1 LQTDAPRILI
11 VRLSA
16 IGDVI
21 QAVPI
26 ACALRERFPKAF
38 IAWTVEG
45 RTASLLTG
53 HKAIDEIIP
62 LKRGW
67 LKSPQGVWQLRRRLH
82 ELKFDIALEA
92 QGLTKA
98 AILAWLSGAKR
109 RIGFGKPWGR
119 ELSPWMNTDVVDTP
133 NMHVIERN
141 LALLRPLGI
150 ESPKVEFCLPKR
162 EEDRQ
167 AAEKIIREAH
177 LGSRGETLLA
187 DRRGGASGTVRSQA
201 EPGNEGLVAKPGNE
215 LWPFAIINPG
225 AGWASKLWPTDRFA
239 AVAEYLGKTWSLP
252 TLVVWAGN
260 DEKRMAEEIAAHAGG
275 HAYVAPNTSLAE
287 LASLARQAKLFL
299 GSDTGPLHLA
309 AAVGTPC
316 VGLYG
321 PWPAKI
327 HGPYG
332 PLHIALQK
340 AFFDGPTHKKRI
352 APKEIME
359 AIGIEDVCNACDA
372 ILKR

>member
-1 LQTDAPRILI
+1 M
-11 VRLSA
+11 RLSA

-21 QAVPI
+21 QAVPM

-53 HKAIDEIIP
+53 HKAIDEVIP
-62 LKRGW
+62 LRRGW
-67 LKSPQGVWQLRRRLH
+67 LKSPRGVWQLRRRLH

-119 ELSPWMNTDVVDTP
+119 ELSPWMNSETVDTP
-133 NMHVIERN
+133 NMHVIDRN

-150 ESPKVEFCLPKR
+150 ESPKVEFSMPER
-162 EEDRQ
+162 EEDRET
-167 AAEKIIREAH
+167 AEKIIAKA
-177 LGSRGETLLA
+177 L
-187 DRRGGASGTVRSQA
+187 RGGASRTVRSQA
-201 EPGNEGLVAKPGNE
+201 EPGNEGRD
-215 LWPFAIINPG
+215 FAIINPG
-225 AGWASKLWPTDRFA
+225 AGWPSKLWPTDRFA
-239 AVAEYLGKTWSLP
+239 AVAKYLGEKWSLP
-252 TLVVWAGN
+252 TLVVWAGS
-260 DEKRMAEEIAAHAGG
+260 DEKRMAEHIAAHSGG
-275 HAYVAPNTSLAE
+275 HAYLAPNTSLAE
-287 LASLARQAKLFL
+287 LASLSRRAKLFL

-327 HGPYG
+327 HAPYG

-340 AFFDGPTHKKRI
+340 AFFDGPTHKKRT
-352 APKEIME
+352 APKEIMA
-359 AIGIEDVCNACDA
+359 AIQIEDVCRACDE